1 MSQIRSNWQNRAAV
15 AGRCAGLLS
24 LALSAALVACGGGGG
39 EVAVTPPVV
48 TPATASAQGP
58 ILGFGSIIVGSVRWD
73 ESNASITDDDG
84 VAQGRSAL
92 KLGMVVAVDGNALNK
107 LTATG
112 TATHVQFGSETVGPV
127 ASVNVAASSFVVLGQ
142 TIKVTATT
150 VFDASITGAL
160 AGLATGAVVEV
171 HGLPD
176 TTTHSMVATRIEL
189 KTNANSYKLRGV
201 VASVDTVAKT
211 FRIGSELIS
220 YANFPQANF
229 VNGDVVRVRL
239 QTTKVAGAWV
249 LTDMRG
255 GAPRPVD
262 RRDAELEGVITAWT
276 SAKSFD
282 IGGVH
287 VDANAAAFPDGT
299 TGVVLGARV
308 EVEGAIAA
316 GVLTA
321 TKVELADSRGGGAAR
336 MFELHGAMSALDTT
350 AHTFVLRGV
359 TVNYGGSV
367 TFKGGAVADLA
378 NGKNVEV
385 KGTLSAD
392 RSKLDAKTISFES

>member
-1 MSQIRSNWQNRAAV
+1 MSQFRSNWQNRAAL

-160 AGLATGAVVEV
+160 TPTCTLHVDSTAPAPALHAPRGLHCTRARPLRRAFSRLHQQPLNQHRAPQLLRDAHAMLAIETRAGS
-171 HGLPD
+171 LPFGEMMIHD
-176 TTTHSMVATRIEL
+176 D
-189 KTNANSYKLRGV
+189 
-201 VASVDTVAKT
+201 VASDDD
-211 FRIGSELIS
+211 RILR
-220 YANFPQANF
+220 
-229 VNGDVVRVRL
+229 RVGFL
-239 QTTKVAGAWV
+239 LA
-249 LTDMRG
+249 L
-255 GAPRPVD
+255 
-262 RRDAELEGVITAWT
+262 
-276 SAKSFD
+276 
-282 IGGVH
+282 
-287 VDANAAAFPDGT
+287 
-299 TGVVLGARV
+299 
-308 EVEGAIAA
+308 A
-316 GVLTA
+316 GVFM
-321 TKVELADSRGGGAAR
+321 VEKWRLP
-336 MFELHGAMSALDTT
+336 
-350 AHTFVLRGV
+350 
-359 TVNYGGSV
+359 
-367 TFKGGAVADLA
+367 
-378 NGKNVEV
+378 
-385 KGTLSAD
+385 
-392 RSKLDAKTISFES
+392 